1 MFAKVAMKV
10 ILVPSSVD
18 LVGVSVHVYNLA
30 KLLSESGLLDVVL
43 CPRDGWLPQKLADSR
58 IPHVVIHLSH
68 RSSNIVR
75 ASLSLWQFF
84 RSRKAADV
92 VHIHGRFPLFISALS
107 FMGSTR
113 LAFVA
118 TMHQFG
124 ESSLNGPLNW
134 KLMLETF
141 LLRRMKRICCVSQDL
156 RNEVLSRVR
165 KKPSEVEVIPNW
177 IEPFWAE
184 DEPERVGLCQM
195 RKSAGYTRICGI
207 GYLSRVKGFDILLKS
222 IGILEK

>member
-84 RSRKAADV
+84 RSRKAAYV
-92 VHIHGRFPLFISALS
+92 VHGFHKAGIRGHNAPVWRVQFERATKLEADARNFPTSA
-107 FMGSTR
+107 
-113 LAFVA
+113 
-118 TMHQFG
+118 H
-124 ESSLNGPLNW
+124 
-134 KLMLETF
+134 ETN
-141 LLRRMKRICCVSQDL
+141 LLRIAR
-156 RNEVLSRVR
+156 
-165 KKPSEVEVIPNW
+165 
-177 IEPFWAE
+177 
-184 DEPERVGLCQM
+184 
-195 RKSAGYTRICGI
+195 
-207 GYLSRVKGFDILLKS
+207 
-222 IGILEK
+222 